1 MIDPEATKQCQS
13 CGFSGEGN
21 YCSRCGRSYK
31 TKRITVHGLLVDL
44 LHFFTHAEKGFLY
57 TLKQLILVPGH
68 LQRTYIE
75 GSRGRHQP
83 PISMFLICATFTALM
98 RYWILNVVINYYQA
112 DIGAEAKFFHEYMV
126 MTYIALTPLYILIVY
141 LLFYPSNYNY
151 AELGVLMLYTLSV
164 FFLAAGLITLL
175 KLILPRLDTAYIE
188 FPVLTFY
195 LIITLMNFFKA
206 IPRWQVLI
214 KGFIIMALAFFINQV
229 AENFVI
235 RLIS

>member
-1 MIDPEATKQCQS
+1 MKDPETTMQCKS
-13 CGFSGEGN
+13 CGFSGKGT
-21 YCSRCGRSYK
+21 YCSQCGQPYK
-31 TKRITVHGLLVDL
+31 TKRITVHGLLEDL

-57 TLKQLILVPGH
+57 TLKQLIIAPGH
-68 LQRTYIE
+68 MQRNYIV
-75 GSRGRHQP
+75 GSRGRYQP
-83 PISMFLICATFTALM
+83 PISMFLICATFTALI
-98 RYWILNVVINYYQA
+98 RYWILNVVINYYHA
-112 DIGAEAKFFHEYMV
+112 DIGVEAKFFHEYMV
-126 MTYIALTPLYILIVY
+126 MTYIALLPLYIFILY

-175 KLILPRLDTAYIE
+175 KLVWPRLDTAYME

-206 IPRWQVLI
+206 IPRWHVLI
-214 KGFIIMALAFFINQV
+214 KSLIIMALAFFINQV
-229 AENFVI
+229 TENFVI